1 MRVLIIALFLAA
13 ATMSAQQPT
22 FATVTEKIDWGTL
35 GVPELGY
42 LEGNMYI
49 TNTAKSGVVKIVE
62 VRPGCGCTKVEQD
75 KDSLNPGEKATVKVR
90 LNISPMQA
98 GSVMKSIAV
107 RTALGTDT
115 VMTSV
120 MLSANIERL
129 LTFAKGMYFA
139 FGEIAVGT
147 TSEKQ
152 LTMENHG
159 TVPVTITDIKMD
171 GPFTVNLKENTVIA
185 PGAKFDIVATVEGA
199 QPKQLNGA
207 VSFTAKGL
215 KEEKFTLSGYGSV
228 VAPQTAPVVITP
240 NHQPK

>member
-22 FATVTEKIDWGTL
+22 FATITDKIDWGTL
-35 GVPELGY
+35 GVPEVGY

-49 TNTAKSGVVKIVE
+49 TNTSKTGIVKIVE

-75 KDSLNPGEKATVKVR
+75 KDELKPGEKATVKVR

-98 GSVMKSIAV
+98 GSVVKSIAV

-115 VMTSV
+115 TMTSV

-129 LTFAKGMYFA
+129 LTFGQGMYFP
-139 FGEIAVGT
+139 FGEVALGT

-152 LTMENHG
+152 ITMENHG
-159 TVPVTITDIKMD
+159 TVPVTITNIKMD

-185 PGAKFDIVATVEGA
+185 PGTKVVVVATVEGS

-215 KEEKFTLSGYGSV
+215 KEEKFTLSGYGSI
-228 VAPQTAPVVITP
+228 VAPPTTPVVSTP
-240 NHQPK
+240 IHSPK